1 MSAASSFETDG
12 PMATINVTP
21 LVDVMLVLLVIFM
34 VTAPMMQQGVDVDLP
49 KAASGSMKTK
59 EDPLILSLD
68 KAGEVFLGQ
77 GTQGE
82 GNKVPM
88 DAIGAKVLAVIKA
101 RGESERKVYIKADGS
116 LSYARVMELMGRLH
130 EAGVEQVGLVSQP
143 ADGAPKS

>member
-1 MSAASSFETDG
+1 
-12 PMATINVTP
+12 
-21 LVDVMLVLLVIFM
+21 
-34 VTAPMMQQGVDVDLP
+34 
-49 KAASGSMKTK
+49 
-59 EDPLILSLD
+59 
-68 KAGEVFLGQ
+68 
-77 GTQGE
+77 
-82 GNKVPM
+82 M